1 MHDVM
6 YQYGFDEVSGN
17 FQNNN
22 LGRGGIGNDFV
33 KAEALDGGGSNN
45 ANFSTPVDGSSGRM
59 QMYVWSLVSE
69 NSPLTINT
77 PPSIAG
83 DMFAV
88 ESAFSTANRLEDLGL
103 TTGDLVLVNDAVGG
117 THEACGTIS
126 NEESLAGNI
135 AVIDRGNCNFTVKV
149 KNAQDLGAIAVIMI
163 NNVAGDP
170 FGMGGT
176 DNSIVIPAVM
186 ISLEDGDLLKAV
198 LDTACLLY
206 TSPSPRDRT
215 RSRMPSSA

>member
-77 PPSIAG
+77 PPSI
-83 DMFAV
+83 
-88 ESAFSTANRLEDLGL
+88 SAPP
-103 TTGDLVLVNDAVGG
+103 TGWKIWD
-117 THEACGTIS
+117 
-126 NEESLAGNI
+126 
-135 AVIDRGNCNFTVKV
+135 
-149 KNAQDLGAIAVIMI
+149 
-163 NNVAGDP
+163 
-170 FGMGGT
+170 
-176 DNSIVIPAVM
+176 
-186 ISLEDGDLLKAV
+186 
-198 LDTACLLY
+198 
-206 TSPSPRDRT
+206 
-215 RSRMPSSA
+215 